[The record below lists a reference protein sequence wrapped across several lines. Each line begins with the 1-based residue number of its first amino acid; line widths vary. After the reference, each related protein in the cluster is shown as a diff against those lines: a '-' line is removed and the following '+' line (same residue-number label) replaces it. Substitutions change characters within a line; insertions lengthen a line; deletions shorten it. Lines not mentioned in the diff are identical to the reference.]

1 MQASSVNHCLS
12 DCEVGLES
20 LLESW
25 WVYWFIFVPTGLKL
39 KSLSIVLWHFSSV
52 LTHNPTCPQIPC
64 EKVFQA
70 SMVRLSSR
78 WTGGQLHLASG
89 QFFHTQ
95 LRVCARQKGVFTG
108 GDFRVASWCLKALP
122 LCWDPSQVF
131 DGFVVVWAGP
141 LAAGTKSD
149 YVLSTTCEP
158 LTLTCLCEKC
168 YADSLG
174 RL

>member
-1 MQASSVNHCLS
+1 MQASSVNHCLWLRGRS
-12 DCEVGLES
+12 WNFTRKLVS
-20 LLESW
+20 LPIHFCANMSKTL
-25 WVYWFIFVPTGLKL
+25 
-39 KSLSIVLWHFSSV
+39 SLSIVLWHFSPV

-70 SMVRLSSR
+70 FLVRLSSR
-78 WTGGQLHLASG
+78 WNGGQLHLASG

-95 LRVCARQKGVFTG
+95 LRVCARQEGVFTG
-108 GDFRVASWCLKALP
+108 GGFRVASWCLKALP
-122 LCWDPSQVF
+122 LCWDLSQVF
-131 DGFVVVWAGP
+131 DGFDVVWAGP

-149 YVLSTTCEP
+149 YVLPTMCEP
-158 LTLTCLCEKC
+158 LTLASLCEKC